1 MKFVRKR
8 KINTVFY
15 TESRKMVLKSLF
27 TGQQW
32 RNKHRKE
39 TYGQGER
46 GGEGEMCGESN
57 VETRITMCKI
67 DGRREFAV
75 CLRKLK
81 QGL

>member
-8 KINTVFY
+8 KINTIFY

-39 TYGQGER
+39 TYGH
-46 GGEGEMCGESN
+46 GEGEER
-57 VETRITMCKI
+57 V
-67 DGRREFAV
+67 RRMERV
-75 CLRKLK
+75 TWTLTSPCVK
-81 QGL
+81 